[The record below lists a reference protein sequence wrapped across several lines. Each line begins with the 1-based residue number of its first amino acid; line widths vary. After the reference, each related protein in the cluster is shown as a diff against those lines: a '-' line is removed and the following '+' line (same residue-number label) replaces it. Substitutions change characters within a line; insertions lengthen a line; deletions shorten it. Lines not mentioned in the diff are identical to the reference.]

1 MQCCIKDKLLRSLW
15 WIVSINNFNTKST
28 FMKNSLLLR
37 SAVILTLFV
46 VILASCSKEKMPAPA
61 KQTTSGRFV
70 SSFGPES
77 NTDVDQVGS
86 IRVNLLPLEF
96 KMSMVVFSST
106 YNSGE
111 LFPDADGI
119 VRLDNLVAGDYTVT
133 VHAYNTDYADK
144 VFDPVTVNAGKI
156 TDIGK
161 VTFGQ

>member
-1 MQCCIKDKLLRSLW
+1 
-15 WIVSINNFNTKST
+15 
-28 FMKNSLLLR
+28 MKNALLLR
-37 SAVILTLFV
+37 SAVILSLFV
-46 VILASCSKEKMPAPA
+46 VILASCTKEKMPAPV

-86 IRVNLLPLEF
+86 IRVYLMPVEY
-96 KMSMVVFSST
+96 KMSMVVSSST

-111 LFPDADGI
+111 LFPDADGFARI
-119 VRLDNLVAGDYTVT
+119 DNLVAGDYTVT
-133 VHAYNTDYADK
+133 VHAYNTDYDDK
-144 VFDPVTVNAGKI
+144 VFDPVTVFAGKI